1 MEIKYNGHRNEK
13 GKKGWC
19 GVLSEG
25 VLATPKANLLRIGRE
40 GKEGPLFPLEQ
51 RTYEKM

>member
-1 MEIKYNGHRNEK
+1 MEIKYNGLRNEK

-25 VLATPKANLLRIGRE
+25 AGYSQSELIKDRQR